1 VETIGWGI
9 LGTGDI
15 AGLVAEDL
23 ARVPGSRLAAVGSR
37 DAGRARDFAARHDA
51 EHSHGSYPALVEDPT
66 VDLVHVATPH
76 PFHRDH
82 TLLAL
87 EAGNAVLCEKPLA
100 LNAAEAR
107 EMVSAARSRGHFLME
122 AMWTRFL
129 PAVEQARA
137 WLSSGRLG
145 ELRLLE
151 ADFGFRPERDPA
163 SRLFDPALGGGAL
176 LDIGVYPVSLASMV
190 MGAVEGL
197 RTLSHIGETGV
208 DEQGAVLLSHGG
220 PRHSLLSFTFL
231 SESPTVATVA
241 GTQGR
246 LTLHRRWWSAER
258 VTLDAAGRDQETVA
272 RPFPGNGYQFQAA
285 HVGDCLR
292 AGRTESPVM
301 PLEES
306 LRVMETLD
314 RIRAEWGLRYPG
326 EKRADPREARPGD

>member
-1 VETIGWGI
+1 METIGWGI

-23 ARVPGSRLAAVGSR
+23 ASVTGARLAAVGSR
-37 DAGRARDFAARHDA
+37 DESRARDFAARHDA
-51 EHSHGSYPALVEDPT
+51 ERSHGSYSALVADPS
-66 VDLVHVATPH
+66 VDVVHVASPH

-87 EAGNAVLCEKPLA
+87 EAGKAVLCEKPFA

-107 EMVSAARSRGHFLME
+107 EMVSAARSGGQFLME
-122 AMWTRFL
+122 AMWTRLL
-129 PAVEQARA
+129 PAMEQVRA

-151 ADFGFRPERDPA
+151 ADFGFRPERDPG

-190 MGAVEGL
+190 MGPVEEL
-197 RTLSHIGETGV
+197 RTLSHLGETGV

-231 SESPTVATVA
+231 SESPTIATVA
-241 GTQGR
+241 GTRGR
-246 LTLHRRWWSAER
+246 MTLHRRWWSVER
-258 VTLDAAGRDQETVA
+258 ITLAPAGGDEETVA

-292 AGRTESPVM
+292 SGRAESPVM
-301 PLEES
+301 PLDET

-314 RIRAEWGLRYPG
+314 RIRAEWGLRYPAEEG
-326 EKRADPREARPGD
+326 ADPPEEPPGD